1 MLYFYRSRLII
12 EISRRLTQNDTFIST
27 KILIVLQIILFI
39 KQKGVIKMIIFL
51 FIKTVNYRDNNK
63 LDLRFNENGKRGIR

>member
-1 MLYFYRSRLII
+1 
-12 EISRRLTQNDTFIST
+12 
-27 KILIVLQIILFI
+27 
-39 KQKGVIKMIIFL
+39 MIIFL

>member
-1 MLYFYRSRLII
+1 MLYFYRSRLNI
-12 EISRRLTQNDTFIST
+12 EISRGLTQNDTFIST

-39 KQKGVIKMIIFL
+39 KQKGAIKMILFL

-63 LDLRFNENGKRGIR
+63 LELHFNENGKWGIR

>member
-1 MLYFYRSRLII
+1 MLYFYRSRLNI
-12 EISRRLTQNDTFIST
+12 EISRRLTQNDTFMST

>member
-1 MLYFYRSRLII
+1 MLYFYRSRLNI

>member
-1 MLYFYRSRLII
+1 MLYFYRSRLNI
-12 EISRRLTQNDTFIST
+12 EISRRLTQNYTFISN

>member
-1 MLYFYRSRLII
+1 MNI

-39 KQKGVIKMIIFL
+39 KQKGAIKMIIFL

-63 LDLRFNENGKRGIR
+63 LELHFNENRKWGNR

>member
-1 MLYFYRSRLII
+1 MNI

-39 KQKGVIKMIIFL
+39 KQKGAIKMIIFL

-63 LDLRFNENGKRGIR
+63 LDLCFNENRKWGNR

>member
-1 MLYFYRSRLII
+1 MNI
-12 EISRRLTQNDTFIST
+12 EISRRLTQNDTFMST